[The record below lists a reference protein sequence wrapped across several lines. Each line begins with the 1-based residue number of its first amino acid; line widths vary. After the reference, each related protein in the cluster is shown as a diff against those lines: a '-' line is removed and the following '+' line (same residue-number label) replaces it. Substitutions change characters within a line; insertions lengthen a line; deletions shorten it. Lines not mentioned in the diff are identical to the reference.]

1 MLWLIKKEKEK
12 KVTKFKKREK
22 KAPKSCVC
30 VSVWAKKWD
39 GGDEGY
45 CRSSQS
51 KNKTVKEKSNRKAF
65 LIRDSSVFPPCVLD

>member
-39 GGDEGY
+39 GGDG
-45 CRSSQS
+45 CKVMRVIVGQVRAG
-51 KNKTVKEKSNRKAF
+51 TRQ
-65 LIRDSSVFPPCVLD
+65 